1 MNKKKRQNC
10 KTQNRGFF
18 FISCFGL
25 ESLDSSQHNTC
36 GFFFSFL
43 RITGRTDKASQNAA
57 WKMEGEEE
65 EGEER
70 ERR

>member
-1 MNKKKRQNC
+1 MC
-10 KTQNRGFF
+10 
-18 FISCFGL
+18 
-25 ESLDSSQHNTC
+25 
-36 GFFFSFL
+36 FFFSFL

-57 WKMEGEEE
+57 WKMEGEGVEVAEEE